1 MPQMA
6 SSSGRVIQAIKP
18 HNPLIKFRA
27 GSARPDRV
35 LTGPTQTTAA
45 STAMKATSSAAPAI
59 SKPVGS
65 APRGSGIDES
75 QLPARYARK
84 PLSQYEGEYIQ
95 RGGPE

>member
-1 MPQMA
+1 MA

-27 GSARPDRV
+27 GSARPDR
-35 LTGPTQTTAA
+35 GPTQTTAA